1 MAGPLPLPPE
11 ATVDNGEALP
21 FLERRDG
28 EPIAAANAARA
39 PAAAV
44 DANDM
49 SAGPPPSVSFRCAIY
64 ALAAL
69 YCTSQIYLL
78 IFSFSIGLNS
88 KLQLNSSSTI
98 PSHAEQDGHY
108 ISWDGAASW
117 RPASVGPK
125 VANYPGKAV
134 DCVENS
140 TIR

>member
-11 ATVDNGEALP
+11 ATVDNGDALP

-44 DANDM
+44 DVNDM

-69 YCTSQIYLL
+69 YCTSQIYFLFR
-78 IFSFSIGLNS
+78 I
-88 KLQLNSSSTI
+88 KLQLNFSSTSGM
-98 PSHAEQDGHY
+98 PSKMATTYLGMVKHLGGLLL
-108 ISWDGAASW
+108 SVPRW
-117 RPASVGPK
+117 R
-125 VANYPGKAV
+125 
-134 DCVENS
+134 
-140 TIR
+140 TILVRLLTV

>member
-11 ATVDNGEALP
+11 ATVDNGDALP

-44 DANDM
+44 DVNDM

-78 IFSFSIGLNS
+78 IFSFPIGLNS
-88 KLQLNSSSTI
+88 KLQLNFSSTM
-98 PSHAEQDGHY
+98 
-108 ISWDGAASW
+108 
-117 RPASVGPK
+117 
-125 VANYPGKAV
+125 PGKMATTYLGMV
-134 DCVENS
+134 QHLGGLLLSVPRWR
-140 TIR
+140 TILVRLLTV

>member
-78 IFSFSIGLNS
+78 FQHWIKFLNYNSILPRRFRVMPSKMATTYLGMVQHLGGLLLS
-88 KLQLNSSSTI
+88 VPRWRTI
-98 PSHAEQDGHY
+98 LVRLL
-108 ISWDGAASW
+108 I
-117 RPASVGPK
+117 V
-125 VANYPGKAV
+125 
-134 DCVENS
+134 
-140 TIR
+140 